1 MVGCLYHD
9 AMDVLGGHSSLHL
22 EVIGQKEGDVPHL
35 THNRC
40 QGEGVALTSKVG
52 NESDAH

>member
-1 MVGCLYHD
+1 
-9 AMDVLGGHSSLHL
+9 MDVLGGHPSLHL

-52 NESDAH
+52 NESDAHQIWHE